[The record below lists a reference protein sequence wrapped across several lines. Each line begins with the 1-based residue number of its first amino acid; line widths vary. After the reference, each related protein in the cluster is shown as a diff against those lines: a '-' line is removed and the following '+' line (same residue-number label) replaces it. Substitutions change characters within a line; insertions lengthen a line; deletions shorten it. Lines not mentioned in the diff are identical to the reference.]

1 MKRLRGGRYIFN
13 LCVVFPQKEKK
24 KTVLVPFFWAKQ
36 FHLSAD
42 RLLINC
48 SHLTAE
54 ESDSDSDEDL
64 EGGVRHDLMMA
75 DEKVQCTW
83 WCKNHLFLLSKQN
96 STEECARQWLNKVEW
111 QNSPAH
117 VINNLAL
124 AIGLQ
129 KTSLLCHRNI
139 PYLTTVIPMC
149 PTPYVTGIY
158 WTLWGR
164 VLFVRGQ
171 YFCQSEASRSN

>member
-1 MKRLRGGRYIFN
+1 MRCLSSKR
-13 LCVVFPQKEKK
+13 K
-24 KTVLVPFFWAKQ
+24 KTVLVSFFWAKQ
-36 FHLSAD
+36 FYLSAK

-75 DEKVQCTW
+75 DEKVHCTW
-83 WCKNHLFLLSKQN
+83 WCKNQN
-96 STEECARQWLNKVEW
+96 LTKECARQWLNNVEW

-139 PYLTTVIPMC
+139 PYLTTIIPMC
-149 PTPYVTGIY
+149 PTAYVTGLSEVAY
-158 WTLWGR
+158 YL
-164 VLFVRGQ
+164 
-171 YFCQSEASRSN
+171 SEANISAKVRLVDLINIKTKG